1 MKLKLF
7 VFFLFTLAVLTLS
20 NCLRRDQPITAMTFN
35 IRYDSPH
42 DGDNIWQNRKEGLT
56 DLLLK
61 RQPDII
67 GTQEGQS
74 HQLDFINRK
83 VKSYKMIGVDREK
96 NGESEFSSIFYNS
109 KTLTLIK
116 TETFWLSETPS
127 IPSLGWD
134 ASYKRICTYGVFKT
148 KDTNQQ
154 FLVFNTHLDHMG
166 ENARMQSALLINK
179 KIKEIN
185 TKNLPVILMGDFNC
199 EPNSEPIK
207 AINELLN
214 DGVKL
219 SKTNLS
225 GPIGTFSGFDLNAA
239 LDKRIDYIFV
249 DKFEIDSYSH
259 VDSKIPNG
267 NWPSDHLPVLTK
279 LKIIN

>member
-7 VFFLFTLAVLTLS
+7 IFFLFTLAVLTLS

-154 FLVFNTHLDHMG
+154 FLV
-166 ENARMQSALLINK
+166 
-179 KIKEIN
+179 
-185 TKNLPVILMGDFNC
+185 LP
-199 EPNSEPIK
+199 
-207 AINELLN
+207 
-214 DGVKL
+214 
-219 SKTNLS
+219 
-225 GPIGTFSGFDLNAA
+225 
-239 LDKRIDYIFV
+239 
-249 DKFEIDSYSH
+249 
-259 VDSKIPNG
+259 
-267 NWPSDHLPVLTK
+267 
-279 LKIIN
+279 

>member
-7 VFFLFTLAVLTLS
+7 IFFLFTLAVLTLS